1 MNDFIEALKSEKKS
15 RAIPEEFNYFGKLIG
30 SWQIDYFDNNLSHM
44 IKGEW
49 HFSWVL
55 EGVAIQDVII
65 LPDYEYGTSLRIY
78 NPDTHAWDVAYGYT
92 GKIIR
97 LEAKKQ
103 DNKII
108 LTFMD
113 DERRKWVFAKIEDD
127 YFRWLNLTVKSD
139 DEWDINAEIYAKR
152 MEGGHHSA
160 IPLSSLR
167 SNG

>member
-1 MNDFIEALKSEKKS
+1 MQDFIEALTSESKST
-15 RAIPEEFNYFGKLIG
+15 AIPDEFNYFGKLIG
-30 SWQIDYFDNNLSHM
+30 SWAINYIEGNNSLT

-55 EGVAIQDVII
+55 EGMAIQDVII

-103 DNKII
+103 NDMIM
-108 LTFMD
+108 LTFVN
-113 DERRKWVFAKIEDD
+113 DERRKWFFTKIED
-127 YFRWLNLTVKSD
+127 YCFHWENITVKD
-139 DEWDINAEIYAKR
+139 DGEWYINAEIFAER
-152 MEGGHHSA
+152 
-160 IPLSSLR
+160 IL
-167 SNG
+167 

>member
-1 MNDFIEALKSEKKS
+1 MKNFFEALASECKNT
-15 RAIPEEFNYFGKLIG
+15 ALPEEFNYFEKLIG
-30 SWQIDYFDNNLSHM
+30 SWAIDYIESNNSIS

-55 EGVAIQDVII
+55 EGMAIQDVII

-103 DNKII
+103 DDMIM
-108 LTFMD
+108 LTFVN
-113 DERRKWVFAKIEDD
+113 DERRKWVFTNIENNR
-127 YFRWLNLTVKSD
+127 FHWENITVKD
-139 DEWDINAEIYAKR
+139 DGEWDINAEIYAER
-152 MEGGHHSA
+152 
-160 IPLSSLR
+160 II
-167 SNG
+167 

>member
-1 MNDFIEALKSEKKS
+1 MQNFFEALASECKNT
-15 RAIPEEFNYFGKLIG
+15 ALPEEFNYFEKLIG
-30 SWQIDYFDNNLSHM
+30 SWAIDYIESNNSIS

-55 EGVAIQDVII
+55 EGMAIQDVII

-103 DNKII
+103 DDMIM
-108 LTFMD
+108 LTFVN
-113 DERRKWVFAKIEDD
+113 DERRKWVFTNIENNR
-127 YFRWLNLTVKSD
+127 FHWENITVKD
-139 DEWDINAEIYAKR
+139 DGEWDINAEIYDER
-152 MEGGHHSA
+152 
-160 IPLSSLR
+160 II
-167 SNG
+167 